1 MAIRLLK
8 VPSDLSFQKTY
19 DKFRHRWWCKE
30 LTCEQYPDLRI
41 RLHGRAGRPEIT
53 QYTVLDSD
61 GDAHSFPSFRT
72 AYSFLMSRPR
82 RVTRESNKPRQ
93 YASADRSHRKAT

>member
-1 MAIRLLK
+1 MALRLRK

-19 DKFRHRWWCKE
+19 DHLHGQWWCKE

-61 GDAHSFPSFRT
+61 GGAHKFTSYRS

-82 RVTRESNKPRQ
+82 RINRVGDKTV
-93 YASADRSHRKAT
+93 RKR